1 MGISLK
7 TAIGEELDVFGKNQ
21 RNPRRPSEP
30 DDQYRDRLI
39 NNHGDDGG
47 LAFGEFQQ
55 VGNISLKTGGMSL
68 RDYFAA
74 AAASGYTSNQ
84 EWMKNG
90 RLHRPDLDTDEA
102 VAMASYEVAD
112 AMLAERAK

>member
-7 TAIGEELDVFGKNQ
+7 TAIGEELDVFGKKQ
-21 RNPRRPSEP
+21 RNPRRLGEP

-47 LAFGEFQQ
+47 LEFGEFQQ

-74 AAASGYTSNQ
+74 KAMRAIVGAGGNYDFDG
-84 EWMKNG
+84 EM
-90 RLHRPDLDTDEA
+90 PIA
-102 VAMASYEVAD
+102 VISEHAYALAD
-112 AMLAERAK
+112 AMLLERAK

>member
-74 AAASGYTSNQ
+74 KAMQAALQNISSCTLEDAERIALMTPGLAY
-84 EWMKNG
+84 
-90 RLHRPDLDTDEA
+90 
-102 VAMASYEVAD
+102 VIAD

>member
-7 TAIGEELDVFGKNQ
+7 TAIGEDLDAFGKNQ
-21 RNPRRPSEP
+21 RNPRRPGEP
-30 DDQYRDRLI
+30 DDQYRDRLL

-47 LAFGEFQQ
+47 LAFGGFQQ

-74 AAASGYTSNQ
+74 KAANGLCANHSWLQ
-84 EWMKNG
+84 ETFNTVG
-90 RLHRPDLDTDEA
+90 GDEA
-102 VAMASYEVAD
+102 INVVARASYELAD
-112 AMLAERAK
+112 AMLSERAK